1 MRLLCLIKHAS
12 STDDKGNIFF
22 SEILQ
27 YLSGIVLG
35 VRFPHNVHCVQ
46 EWYKQLQLKN
56 IEKPEIKIVNSY
68 ISPNYFKI
76 ENEVF
81 HDTPVGS
88 FPYRKL
94 RPKKIVDNGLIILP
108 GKII

>member
-1 MRLLCLIKHAS
+1 M
-12 STDDKGNIFF
+12 
-22 SEILQ
+22 
-27 YLSGIVLG
+27 
-35 VRFPHNVHCVQ
+35 
-46 EWYKQLQLKN
+46 YKQLQLEN

-81 HDTPVGS
+81 HDTPMGS

-94 RPKKIVDNGLIILP
+94 LPKKIVDNGLIILP